1 MSKKI
6 IALFLAVLPVFAFF
20 GCKNALPG
28 KFEPLQIYSASA
40 QAKKGDFSFECRV
53 DCNSYEDTRIEF
65 TSPESLSGLALA
77 LSSDG
82 ISVSAYGLADKFP
95 ADFIGESSPAYILL
109 HALRDGLYSAR
120 TFTAAG
126 DGAYTTDVKI
136 GDSTVRISYN
146 EYGEITRIDD
156 FQTGFTVQLS
166 PATSPPPEGTT

>member
-1 MSKKI
+1 MNKKI
-6 IALFLAVLPVFAFF
+6 IALFAALLTVLAFF

-82 ISVSAYGLADKFP
+82 ISVSAYGLSDKFP

-120 TFTAAG
+120 TFTAG
-126 DGAYTTDVKI
+126 DGAYTADVKI

-156 FQTGFTVQLS
+156 FQTGFTVLLS
-166 PATSPPPEGTT
+166 PATAQTPEITT